1 MKLQLL
7 FFLMLNVA
15 DGFRSRLK
23 LPRTRSLGKIRN
35 KITSSISPRFKKTI
49 GKAILKVRG
58 NSWSKA
64 TGTSLAGT
72 GLAGTSLSQ
81 LHRLLDGVDLVEFF
95 LDSIFEFLPEF
106 HDKIETLQAP
116 QVCQDCFNEFKMIWQ
131 AIEGEMNA
139 FCKKSYSLIPE
150 QNYYDA
156 ENQNCTKEGQVYF
169 LAQKADKIFEDF
181 GGIHKCLKSK
191 SEYLIEIEKDSKCQ
205 EVNERINGDILSCI
219 YDISYQP
226 DEAQKSCE
234 IETKTGVNNELNSGI
249 DYNYDY

>member
-15 DGFRSRLK
+15 EGFRSRFK
-23 LPRTRSLGKIRN
+23 LPRARGLGKIRN
-35 KITSSISPRFKKTI
+35 KISPRFKKTI
-49 GKAILKVRG
+49 GKAMLKVRG
-58 NSWSKA
+58 NWKKA
-64 TGTSLAGT
+64 TGASLAGT
-72 GLAGTSLSQ
+72 GLAVPSLSQ
-81 LHRLLDGVDLVEFF
+81 LQRFLDGVDLVSDFF
-95 LDSIFEFLPEF
+95 DSVFEFLPEF
-106 HDKIETLQAP
+106 HDEAP

-139 FCKKSYSLIPE
+139 FCEKSYALIPE

-169 LAQKADKIFEDF
+169 LARKTDKIFEDF
-181 GGIHKCLKSK
+181 GGIHKCLKLK

-205 EVNERINGDILSCI
+205 EGNERINGDILSCI
-219 YDISYQP
+219 YDRSYQP

-234 IETKTGVNNELNSGI
+234 IETETGVNNEVNSGI
-249 DYNYDY
+249 DYDYDY